1 MRDVS
6 VSVTKL
12 QVLVEIESGVKSD
25 VIDGDSG
32 S

>member
-12 QVLVEIESGVKSD
+12 QVLVEIERGVKSD
-25 VIDGDSG
+25 VTDGDSG